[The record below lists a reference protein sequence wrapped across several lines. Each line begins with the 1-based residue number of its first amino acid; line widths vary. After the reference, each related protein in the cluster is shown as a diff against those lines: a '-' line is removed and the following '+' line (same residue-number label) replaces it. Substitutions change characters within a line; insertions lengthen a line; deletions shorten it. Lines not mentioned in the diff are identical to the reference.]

1 MSFRTLARIVGVL
14 TLIGGDKIVTF
25 KFPSPLED
33 LGESNVET
41 GLNETKTSL
50 FPYPREDFLGG
61 LTLSGLRNGLR
72 HLCFRTLARILGG
85 LTMDSALLAHWAC
98 AFPYPCED

>member
-50 FPYPREDFLGG
+50 FPYPREDFGG
-61 LTLSGLRNGLR
+61 SNDG
-72 HLCFRTLARILGG
+72 
-85 LTMDSALLAHWAC
+85 
-98 AFPYPCED
+98 